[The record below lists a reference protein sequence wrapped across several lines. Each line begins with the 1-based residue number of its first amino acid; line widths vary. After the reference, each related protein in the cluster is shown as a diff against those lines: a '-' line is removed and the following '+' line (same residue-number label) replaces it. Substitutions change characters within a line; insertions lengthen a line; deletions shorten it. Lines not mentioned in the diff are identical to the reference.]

1 MKSTQLSYGT
11 GIVLL
16 ILCPKWLMLPLP
28 VRVILVVKQVR
39 MMRKDS
45 WLKPEEMKRGNIAL
59 GIVGLYVLSLIP
71 NDIRLTVTVPD
82 MVMAISGRVVV
93 FFLIAAA
100 MMAGFRGKNP
110 SLYTAMLVAFYL
122 SLIVLDPVIQ
132 ATRPVFLA
140 YSMLPSIL
148 LIALEYFIIP
158 GPAWLSISAAIIV
171 SVVRFGMAVDASV
184 PREALWIIGLTYL
197 GLNLAGISHV
207 LAVRR
212 YRRTEDAYNRQLSDQ
227 RRFSPALE
235 NSRWQGVIMQK
246 DGVISDCNQTVL
258 DMLGMQFDEL
268 VGRPVTD
275 IIINDPALSE
285 PGSGTVTAGPTGIF
299 PARLSGTESSIPVE
313 VKNIEQDQDRLPAG
327 TLLIRDISSDLIP
340 AAHDYHAELELLPL
354 TKREKEI
361 AAALLRGLTRP
372 LISTEL
378 FVSPETVKKH
388 IANIYRKL
396 EIRSRVELAML
407 LVH

>member
-1 MKSTQLSYGT
+1 
-11 GIVLL
+11 
-16 ILCPKWLMLPLP
+16 
-28 VRVILVVKQVR
+28 
-39 MMRKDS
+39 MMGKDS

-59 GIVGLYVLSLIP
+59 GIGGLYVLSLIP

-110 SLYTAMLVAFYL
+110 TLYTAMLAAFYL
-122 SLIVLDPVIQ
+122 SLIILDPVIQ

-148 LIALEYFIIP
+148 LITLEYFIIP
-158 GPAWLSISAAIIV
+158 APAWLSICAAIIV
-171 SVVRFGMAVDASV
+171 SAVRFSMAIAAPVQQ
-184 PREALWIIGLTYL
+184 EALWTIGLTYL

-212 YRRTEDAYNRQLSDQ
+212 YRRTEAAYNRQLSDL
-227 RRFSPALE
+227 RRFSTALE
-235 NSRWQGVIMQK
+235 NSRWQGIVMQK

-258 DMLGMQFDEL
+258 DLLGMQFDEL

-275 IIINDPALSE
+275 IIVINPALAE
-285 PGSGTVTAGPTGIF
+285 LEKGTF
-299 PARLSGTESSIPVE
+299 QARLSGMESSVPVE
-313 VKNIEQDQDRLPAG
+313 VKNIDQEQDGLPAG

-340 AAHDYHAELELLPL
+340 VAYDYHTALEGLPL

-361 AAALLRGLTRP
+361 AEALLRGLTRP
-372 LISTEL
+372 QISTEL
-378 FVSPETVKKH
+378 FVSPETIKKH

-407 LVH
+407 LVR